1 MRMCQWDTLQ
11 NQIGEGMRHLIG
23 WVGSLVLSSL
33 VVGCAGGGPAP
44 SPTQRMVTWT
54 WTPGTCVEAFHLY
67 EVVNGQQRKV
77 ITTQAARYQQRMVVR
92 KSTWIVSG
100 MCADGS
106 EAFSV
111 PTTLP

>member
-1 MRMCQWDTLQ
+1 MHQWAILQ
-11 NQIGEGMRHLIG
+11 NQIGEYMRQWQI
-23 WVGSLVLSSL
+23 WSCAILSSL

-67 EVVNGQQRKV
+67 EVVNGQQRKM